1 MEFEEVL
8 EKVRNEE
15 ITREEALFLF
25 KEAKKYDE
33 ILELF
38 KVACK
43 VREEEIGSTF
53 ELIGCLGPVAP
64 CTLDPLC
71 KYCWVTNPK
80 MAWSEES
87 ILTEE
92 EISTGAE
99 AIEETGVSSV
109 HIGGGTTLGAEG
121 KEVIDAAKAIR
132 KNTDLKIRV
141 AVGPALSVET
151 LKELKKIGVIEV
163 AGNFETL
170 NEKLFREIK
179 PGDSLEGRKKLAKEL
194 NDLGI
199 GILGSLMVGMSELM
213 EGGIE
218 EPYEDYVDHMFY
230 AKQFEN
236 LSCFGIYGFI
246 PFPGT
251 QIENNLPPSPLE
263 VAKVG
268 AIARLIFRNVNIDIM
283 TGDVPL
289 QILAG
294 GNQSRFGVVDVQ
306 KRAVS
311 WKSMLGAK
319 TKKVNNFELINS
331 LPVIA
336 KFVRDA
342 GMDVEPA
349 IANKYLR

>member
-1 MEFEEVL
+1 M
-8 EKVRNEE
+8 N
-15 ITREEALFLF
+15 
-25 KEAKKYDE
+25 
-33 ILELF
+33 
-38 KVACK
+38 
-43 VREEEIGSTF
+43 
-53 ELIGCLGPVAP
+53 
-64 CTLDPLC
+64 
-71 KYCWVTNPK
+71 
-80 MAWSEES
+80 
-87 ILTEE
+87 
-92 EISTGAE
+92 
-99 AIEETGVSSV
+99 
-109 HIGGGTTLGAEG
+109 
-121 KEVIDAAKAIR
+121 
-132 KNTDLKIRV
+132 
-141 AVGPALSVET
+141 
-151 LKELKKIGVIEV
+151 
-163 AGNFETL
+163 
-170 NEKLFREIK
+170 
-179 PGDSLEGRKKLAKEL
+179 
-194 NDLGI
+194 
-199 GILGSLMVGMSELM
+199 
-213 EGGIE
+213 
-218 EPYEDYVDHMFY
+218 HMFY

-311 WKSMLGAK
+311 WKSMFGAK